1 MSMKIVIR
9 AGGIGSRLWPVS
21 REKKPKQFHALTST
35 KTMLEEAIERACGL
49 VDPSDIYI
57 STQQATA
64 TVVQEQKGEVPT
76 QNIIIEPER
85 KDTAAAIG
93 LESIIIAHSD
103 PDAVVASIGSDHSV
117 RRVEEFQRM
126 LRIAEEFVTRHPDTI
141 IPIGI
146 RASRADIG
154 YGYIECGD
162 VIDTFQ
168 GKNLWKVNRFT
179 EKPDLQEAKQFVS
192 QANYLWNANMFVWK
206 VGTILQ
212 LYKKHLPEMYAQLQ
226 EIATAIGTPQ
236 QQETIDRVYPS
247 MEKIAIDYA
256 IIEKADRIAAMA
268 ADIGW
273 SDIGD
278 WTRLKDELSE
288 MEQDNVVINAE
299 HMPLKTTNTLVY
311 TEHAG
316 KLVATIGVDNLIIVD
331 TENALLVADKY
342 HSAEVKD
349 VVKKLQDRNKH
360 HLL

>member
-1 MSMKIVIR
+1 MKIVIR

-21 REKKPKQFHALTST
+21 REKKPKQFHALTSEH
-35 KTMLEEAIERACGL
+35 TMLEEAIERAKGL
-49 VDPSDIYI
+49 VDSSDIYI
-57 STQQATA
+57 STQAATA
-64 TVVQEQKGEVPT
+64 AVVQQQKGDVPN
-76 QNIIIEPER
+76 QNIIVEPER

-93 LESIIIAHSD
+93 LESILISHRD
-103 PDAVVASIGSDHSV
+103 PNAVVASIGSDHSV

-126 LRIAEEFVTRHPDTI
+126 LRIAEEFVNRHPDTI

-146 RASRADIG
+146 RATRADVG
-154 YGYIECGD
+154 YGYIECGE

-168 GKNLWKVNRFT
+168 GKNLWQVNRFT

-206 VGTILQ
+206 VGTILK
-212 LYKKHLPEMYAQLQ
+212 LYEQHLPTMYAQLQ
-226 EIATAIGTPQ
+226 EIAAAIETPQ
-236 QQETIDRVYPS
+236 QQETIDRVYPT
-247 MEKIAIDYA
+247 MEHVAIDYA
-256 IIEKADRIAAMA
+256 IIEKAECIAAMA

-288 MEQDNVVINAE
+288 MEQDNIVIHAE
-299 HMPLKTTNTLVY
+299 HLPLKTTNTLVY
-311 TEHAG
+311 AERAG

-331 TENALLVADKY
+331 TEDALLIADKY

-360 HLL
+360 DLL